1 MTSRHLRHQPY
12 RILKISTMVKL
23 IDLTYYAHLE
33 YNHPEQVMKRQHEAL
48 GFVTFIRP
56 PMHLEVVKHLNF
68 EGFTQH
74 HGVQFS
80 FFKKTNHFWSIPF
93 KTHRYLKKQNPDV
106 VLVQGLVFPLQVIFL
121 RLALGGQRK
130 IVVQHHGERPYPGL
144 KSVFQKLADRC
155 IDAYIFTAAGNATPW
170 VQSGFISS
178 WSKIHEV
185 LEASTDMAIQNKEEA
200 RRKLGLEGAFNFL
213 WVGRLNANKDPLT
226 VLKAFSEYQHI
237 NRAARLFLIYQE
249 QDLLAAVKRIIQS
262 QGLEQVVNLVGKMP
276 REDIAS
282 WYSAAD
288 YYISA
293 SHQEGS
299 GYALLEAMAC
309 GCVPIVTDIA
319 PFRKITGGGQ
329 YSLLFKPG
337 DDAGLLT
344 CLRSLAGVNQQQWS
358 EAIRQHFTRNLSF
371 KAIAENLSA
380 MVVSLVSK

>member
-1 MTSRHLRHQPY
+1 
-12 RILKISTMVKL
+12 
-23 IDLTYYAHLE
+23 
-33 YNHPEQVMKRQHEAL
+33 
-48 GFVTFIRP
+48 
-56 PMHLEVVKHLNF
+56 
-68 EGFTQH
+68 
-74 HGVQFS
+74 
-80 FFKKTNHFWSIPF
+80 
-93 KTHRYLKKQNPDV
+93 
-106 VLVQGLVFPLQVIFL
+106 
-121 RLALGGQRK
+121 
-130 IVVQHHGERPYPGL
+130 
-144 KSVFQKLADRC
+144 
-155 IDAYIFTAAGNATPW
+155 
-170 VQSGFISS
+170 
-178 WSKIHEV
+178 
-185 LEASTDMAIQNKEEA
+185 
-200 RRKLGLEGAFNFL
+200 
-213 WVGRLNANKDPLT
+213 
-226 VLKAFSEYQHI
+226 
-237 NRAARLFLIYQE
+237 
-249 QDLLAAVKRIIQS
+249 
-262 QGLEQVVNLVGKMP
+262 MP

-344 CLRSLAGVNQQQWS
+344 CLRSLAGVNQEQWS